1 MEYVLV
7 VKRLRMMQVVNAIDG
22 GGGPGRIELRNAERV
37 ILATLLLTRPSF
49 YLVGADL
56 HLQSPTTSFVSITG
70 IASIG
75 TISDGSGNLVIDEL
89 TVGVDPTLDEVND
102 FEICLDTVQLE
113 EGKQVTI
120 NSAVIE
126 HG

>member
-1 MEYVLV
+1 MEYALV
-7 VKRLRMMQVVNAIDG
+7 VKRLRMMQVQYAIDG
-22 GGGPGRIELRNAERV
+22 GNGPGRIELRNAERV

-56 HLQSPTTSFVSITG
+56 HLQSPTTSFVT
-70 IASIG
+70 IAGTASVG
-75 TISDGSGNLVIDEL
+75 TISDGSGNIVIDEL
-89 TVGVDPTLDEVND
+89 TVGVDPTLDEEND
-102 FEICLDTVQLE
+102 YEICLDSVALE

-120 NSAVIE
+120 TNAVIE